1 MMKIN
6 EFDLYSLTHL
16 FSSFKNKIKMK
27 NIITSLLLLLNVL
40 FASAQNI
47 YDSKIN
53 TIDGVSIDFND
64 FKGKYILFVNV
75 ASKCGFT
82 KQYTQLEELY
92 QTYKNDLV
100 VIGLPCNQFGGQ
112 EPGDA
117 EEIKTFCTEN
127 FGVSFIIT
135 EKINVKGSE
144 VHPIYAWLTDKKLNG
159 KINSTVK
166 WNFQKYLLNKE
177 GKLIDYFNS
186 TTSPMSSKITKQ
198 LI

>member
-1 MMKIN
+1 
-6 EFDLYSLTHL
+6 
-16 FSSFKNKIKMK
+16 MK
-27 NIITSLLLLLNVL
+27 NTITYLILLSNVL
-40 FASAQNI
+40 FASAQSV

-82 KQYTQLEELY
+82 KQYAQLEELY
-92 QTYKNDLV
+92 QAYKNDLV

-117 EEIKTFCTEN
+117 QEIKSFCTEN

-135 EKINVKGSE
+135 EKINTKGPE
-144 VHPIYAWLTDKKLNG
+144 LHPIYAWLTDKKLNG

-177 GKLIDYFNS
+177 GNLIDYFNS
-186 TTSPMSSKITKQ
+186 STSPMSSKIIN
-198 LI
+198 LIN

>member
-1 MMKIN
+1 M
-6 EFDLYSLTHL
+6 SLSCITYTDL
-16 FSSFKNKIKMK
+16 FSSYKNKIKMK
-27 NIITSLLLLLNVL
+27 NIITSLLLLSNVL
-40 FASAQNI
+40 IASAQSI

-82 KQYTQLEELY
+82 KQYAQLEKLY
-92 QTYKNDLV
+92 QAYKNDLV

-117 EEIKTFCTEN
+117 KEIKSFCTEN

-135 EKINVKGSE
+135 EKINTKGPE
-144 VHPIYAWLTDKKLNG
+144 LHPIYAWLTDKKLNG

>member
-1 MMKIN
+1 
-6 EFDLYSLTHL
+6 
-16 FSSFKNKIKMK
+16 MK
-27 NIITSLLLLLNVL
+27 NIIIILLLFSNVL
-40 FASAQNI
+40 FASAQSI

-82 KQYTQLEELY
+82 KQYAQLEELY
-92 QTYKNDLV
+92 QAYKNDLV

-112 EPGDA
+112 EPGNA
-117 EEIKTFCTEN
+117 QEIKSFCTEN

-135 EKINVKGSE
+135 EKINTKGPE
-144 VHPIYAWLTDKKLNG
+144 LHPIYAWLTDKKLNG

-177 GKLIDYFNS
+177 GDLIDYFNS
-186 TTSPMSSKITKQ
+186 TTSPMSSKITKK

>member
-1 MMKIN
+1 
-6 EFDLYSLTHL
+6 
-16 FSSFKNKIKMK
+16 MK
-27 NIITSLLLLLNVL
+27 NTITYLILLSNVL
-40 FASAQNI
+40 FASAQSV

-82 KQYTQLEELY
+82 KQYAQLEELY

-112 EPGDA
+112 EPGNA
-117 EEIKTFCTEN
+117 EQIKNFCAKN

-135 EKINVKGSE
+135 EKITAKGPDL
-144 VHPIYAWLTDKKLNG
+144 HPIYAWLTDKKLNG

-177 GKLIDYFNS
+177 GRLIDYFNS
-186 TTSPMSSKITKQ
+186 STSPMSSKITS
-198 LI
+198 LLN

>member
-1 MMKIN
+1 M
-6 EFDLYSLTHL
+6 SLSCITYTHL
-16 FSSFKNKIKMK
+16 FSSYKNKIKMK
-27 NIITSLLLLLNVL
+27 NIITSLLLLSNVL
-40 FASAQNI
+40 IGSAQSI

-82 KQYTQLEELY
+82 KQYAQLEELY
-92 QTYKNDLV
+92 QAYKSDLV

-117 EEIKTFCTEN
+117 QEIKSFCTEN

-135 EKINVKGSE
+135 EKINTKGPE
-144 VHPIYAWLTDKKLNG
+144 LHPIYAWLTDKKLNG
-159 KINSTVK
+159 KVNSTVK

>member
-1 MMKIN
+1 M
-6 EFDLYSLTHL
+6 SLSCITYTHL
-16 FSSFKNKIKMK
+16 FSSYKDKIKMK
-27 NIITSLLLLLNVL
+27 NIITSLLLLSNVL
-40 FASAQNI
+40 IGSAQSI

-82 KQYTQLEELY
+82 KQYAQLEELY
-92 QTYKNDLV
+92 QAYKNDLV

-117 EEIKTFCTEN
+117 QEIKSFCTEN

-135 EKINVKGSE
+135 EKINTKGSE
-144 VHPIYAWLTDKKLNG
+144 LHPIYAWLTDKKLNG

-166 WNFQKYLLNKE
+166 WNFQKYLLNKD

>member
-1 MMKIN
+1 
-6 EFDLYSLTHL
+6 
-16 FSSFKNKIKMK
+16 MK
-27 NIITSLLLLLNVL
+27 NIITSLLLLSNVL
-40 FASAQNI
+40 IGSAQSI

-82 KQYTQLEELY
+82 KQYAQLEELY
-92 QTYKNDLV
+92 QAYKNDLV

-117 EEIKTFCTEN
+117 QEIKSFCTEN

-135 EKINVKGSE
+135 EKINTKGPE
-144 VHPIYAWLTDKKLNG
+144 LHPIYAWLTDKKLNG

>member
-1 MMKIN
+1 MSFSCIT
-6 EFDLYSLTHL
+6 YTHL
-16 FSSFKNKIKMK
+16 FLSYINKIKMK
-27 NIITSLLLLLNVL
+27 NIITSLLLLANVL
-40 FASAQNI
+40 IASAQSI

-82 KQYTQLEELY
+82 KQYAQLEELY
-92 QTYKNDLV
+92 QAYKNDLV

-117 EEIKTFCTEN
+117 QEIKSFCTKN

-135 EKINVKGSE
+135 EKINTKGPE
-144 VHPIYAWLTDKKLNG
+144 LHPIYAWLTDKKLNG
-159 KINSTVK
+159 KVNSTVK

>member
-1 MMKIN
+1 
-6 EFDLYSLTHL
+6 
-16 FSSFKNKIKMK
+16 MK
-27 NIITSLLLLLNVL
+27 NIITSLLLLSNVL
-40 FASAQNI
+40 IASAQSI

-82 KQYTQLEELY
+82 KQYAQLEELY
-92 QTYKNDLV
+92 QAYKNDLV

-117 EEIKTFCTEN
+117 QEIKSFCTEN

-135 EKINVKGSE
+135 EKINTKGPE
-144 VHPIYAWLTDKKLNG
+144 LHPIYAWLTDKKLNG

-186 TTSPMSSKITKQ
+186 TTSPMSSKITKK
-198 LI
+198 LS

>member
-1 MMKIN
+1 
-6 EFDLYSLTHL
+6 
-16 FSSFKNKIKMK
+16 MK
-27 NIITSLLLLLNVL
+27 NIIFSLFLLSNALI
-40 FASAQNI
+40 ASAQSI

-53 TIDGVSIDFND
+53 TIDGVNIDFND

-82 KQYTQLEELY
+82 KQYAQLEELY
-92 QTYKNDLV
+92 QAYKNDLV

-117 EEIKTFCTEN
+117 QEIKSFCAEN

-135 EKINVKGSE
+135 EKINTKGPE
-144 VHPIYAWLTDKKLNG
+144 LHPIYAWLTDKKLNG

>member
-1 MMKIN
+1 M
-6 EFDLYSLTHL
+6 SLSCITYTHL
-16 FSSFKNKIKMK
+16 FSFYKNKIKMK
-27 NIITSLLLLLNVL
+27 NIIATLLLLSNVL
-40 FASAQNI
+40 IASAQSI

-82 KQYTQLEELY
+82 KQYAQLEELY
-92 QTYKNDLV
+92 QAYKNDLV

-117 EEIKTFCTEN
+117 QEIKSFCTEN

-135 EKINVKGSE
+135 EKINTKGPE
-144 VHPIYAWLTDKKLNG
+144 LHPIYAWLTDKKLNG

>member
-1 MMKIN
+1 
-6 EFDLYSLTHL
+6 
-16 FSSFKNKIKMK
+16 MK
-27 NIITSLLLLLNVL
+27 NIITSLLLLSNVL
-40 FASAQNI
+40 IASAQSI

-82 KQYTQLEELY
+82 KQYAQLEELY
-92 QTYKNDLV
+92 QAYKNDLV

-117 EEIKTFCTEN
+117 QEIKSFCTEN

-135 EKINVKGSE
+135 EKINTKGPE
-144 VHPIYAWLTDKKLNG
+144 LHPIYAWLTDKKLNG

-166 WNFQKYLLNKE
+166 WNFQKYLLNKD

>member
-1 MMKIN
+1 M
-6 EFDLYSLTHL
+6 SLSCITYTHL
-16 FSSFKNKIKMK
+16 FSSYKDKIKMK
-27 NIITSLLLLLNVL
+27 NIITCLLLLSNVL
-40 FASAQNI
+40 IASAQSI

-82 KQYTQLEELY
+82 KQYAQLEELY
-92 QTYKNDLV
+92 QAYKNDLV

-117 EEIKTFCTEN
+117 QEIKSFCTEN

-135 EKINVKGSE
+135 EKINTKGSE
-144 VHPIYAWLTDKKLNG
+144 LHPIYAWLTDKKLNG

-166 WNFQKYLLNKE
+166 WNFQKYLLNKD

>member
-1 MMKIN
+1 M
-6 EFDLYSLTHL
+6 SLSCITYTHL
-16 FSSFKNKIKMK
+16 SSSYKNKIKMK
-27 NIITSLLLLLNVL
+27 NIITCLLLLSNVL
-40 FASAQNI
+40 IASAQSI

-82 KQYTQLEELY
+82 KQYAQLEELY
-92 QTYKNDLV
+92 QAYKNDLV

-117 EEIKTFCTEN
+117 QEIKSFCTEN

-135 EKINVKGSE
+135 EKINTKGPE
-144 VHPIYAWLTDKKLNG
+144 LHPIYAWLTDKKLNG

-186 TTSPMSSKITKQ
+186 STSPMSSKITS
-198 LI
+198 LLN

>member
-1 MMKIN
+1 M
-6 EFDLYSLTHL
+6 SLSCITYTHL
-16 FSSFKNKIKMK
+16 FSSYKNKIKMK
-27 NIITSLLLLLNVL
+27 NIITSLLLLSNVL
-40 FASAQNI
+40 IASAQSI

-82 KQYTQLEELY
+82 KQYAQLEELY
-92 QTYKNDLV
+92 QAYKNDLV

-117 EEIKTFCTEN
+117 QEIKSFCTEN

-135 EKINVKGSE
+135 EKINTKGPE
-144 VHPIYAWLTDKKLNG
+144 LHPIYAWLTDKKLNG

-166 WNFQKYLLNKE
+166 WNFQKYLLNKD

>member
-1 MMKIN
+1 MSFSCIT
-6 EFDLYSLTHL
+6 YTHL
-16 FSSFKNKIKMK
+16 FLSYKNKIKMK
-27 NIITSLLLLLNVL
+27 NIITSLLLLANVL
-40 FASAQNI
+40 IASAQSI

-82 KQYTQLEELY
+82 KQYAQLEELY
-92 QTYKNDLV
+92 QAYKNDLV

-117 EEIKTFCTEN
+117 QEIKSFCTKN

-135 EKINVKGSE
+135 EKINTKGPE
-144 VHPIYAWLTDKKLNG
+144 IHPIYAWLTDKKLNG
-159 KINSTVK
+159 KVNSTVK

-186 TTSPMSSKITKQ
+186 STSPMSSKITKQ

>member
-1 MMKIN
+1 
-6 EFDLYSLTHL
+6 
-16 FSSFKNKIKMK
+16 MK
-27 NIITSLLLLLNVL
+27 NIITSLLLLSSVL
-40 FASAQNI
+40 IGSAQSI

-53 TIDGVSIDFND
+53 TIDGVSIDFNA

-82 KQYTQLEELY
+82 KQYAQLEELY
-92 QTYKNDLV
+92 QAYKNDLV

-112 EPGDA
+112 EPGNA
-117 EEIKTFCTEN
+117 QEIKSFCTEN

-135 EKINVKGSE
+135 EKINTKGPE
-144 VHPIYAWLTDKKLNG
+144 LHPIYAWLTDKKLNG